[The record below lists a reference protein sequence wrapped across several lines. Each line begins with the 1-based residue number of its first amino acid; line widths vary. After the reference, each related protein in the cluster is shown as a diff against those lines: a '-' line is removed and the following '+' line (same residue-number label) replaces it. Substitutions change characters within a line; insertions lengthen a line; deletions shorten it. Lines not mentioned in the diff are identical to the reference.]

1 MSHRRAVSLMI
12 LVTLLWSIAG
22 VVARHLDSAHSFE
35 VTFWRSLFNALAL
48 GCVLSLL
55 RGRQLWRSLLHAGW
69 PLWFSG
75 FCWSVMFTAFML
87 AITLTSV
94 ANVLVTMAIGPLIT
108 ALFAR
113 LFLQHRLPARTWLA
127 IAVAGVGIGWMFGQE
142 ASAGLSLTGSVVALA
157 VPLAA
162 ALNFTTLQHVG
173 HRDRGEDATMPQDM
187 LPAVLIGA
195 VLSAAG
201 TLPLAQPLQATAH
214 DLRLLAI
221 LGVVQLAIPCLLVV
235 HLSREL
241 AAPEIALLGL
251 LEVVFGVTWAWLGAG
266 ERPGGSTL
274 IGGALVLAALVGNEL
289 LALRGPAGKV
299 ARGDSGNILM
309 REI

>member
-1 MSHRRAVSLMI
+1 MRHNDGLSSPRQDARARRSTDVAPSRGQPDDTRHPALEHRRGRRAL
-12 LVTLLWSIAG
+12 
-22 VVARHLDSAHSFE
+22 HLDSAHSFE

-48 GCVLSLL
+48 GCALSLL
-55 RGRQLWRSLLHAGW
+55 RGPGSSGAACCMPAW

-127 IAVAGVGIGWMFGQE
+127 IAVAGVGIAWMFGQE
-142 ASAGLSLTGSVVALA
+142 AKSGLSLTGSVVALA

-162 ALNFTTLQHVG
+162 ALNFTTLQHVA
-173 HRDRGEDATMPQDM
+173 HRAAAKMRPMPQDM

-195 VLSAAG
+195 VLSAAC
-201 TLPLAQPLQATAH
+201 TLPLAWPLQATSA
-214 DLRLLAI
+214 
-221 LGVVQLAIPCLLVV
+221 
-235 HLSREL
+235 
-241 AAPEIALLGL
+241 
-251 LEVVFGVTWAWLGAG
+251 
-266 ERPGGSTL
+266 
-274 IGGALVLAALVGNEL
+274 
-289 LALRGPAGKV
+289 
-299 ARGDSGNILM
+299 
-309 REI
+309 